1 MNVEV
6 TQKADGWM
14 LGTIEGGY
22 EWQAKVYEKPSEF
35 GINGGRV
42 SKLFIRPV
50 GLGWQPALISYDRG
64 WDIDAG
70 QRPCPSN
77 GGRERVSD
85 HHQAEQM
92 SRNRPARAVCRG

>member
-1 MNVEV
+1 MNIEV

-50 GLGWQPALISYDRG
+50 GLG
-64 WDIDAG
+64 
-70 QRPCPSN
+70 C
-77 GGRERVSD
+77 
-85 HHQAEQM
+85 
-92 SRNRPARAVCRG
+92 